1 MFGERIAEQRK
12 KLGLN
17 QEELAGKIGVSRSAL
32 SLYEIDRR
40 EPDLETVKKIASLF
54 GVTTDYLLGAEEGN
68 TMIGKRINELRKS
81 SGMTQEELAE
91 VLNISRSTLAG
102 YEAENKHPPYRTL
115 VKIAKYFGVSIYY
128 LMGITD
134 RLLGEEESG
143 ETHIVGGGNIIKE
156 FRKEICITQ
165 EELGKKL
172 GVSKQTVSAWERG
185 VSEVSNNTLVALTS
199 LFPVTMDYL
208 LGMNRRNHI
217 TNRFKALRE
226 ENGMN
231 QSELGKLL
239 NVQGA
244 AISKYESGEVPLT
257 GETIVSLAEYFGVT
271 TDYLLGVEGDT
282 MSTEENTNEIA
293 QRVGRN
299 IRSIREQA
307 GLSQRE
313 FAEGFGV
320 SAGAV
325 GMWETGRREPDINML
340 IQIAHFGGTNLDDL
354 VMKELTP
361 PVPLYVQ
368 NMIYLRKK
376 IGYSQSEMAMELG
389 LQGPSS
395 IDIVESGKREL
406 PVSKLI
412 YLAELFGVTMDQI
425 TKQDLSQEVSG
436 CRQQ

>member
-12 KLGLN
+12 KLGL
-17 QEELAGKIGVSRSAL
+17 S
-32 SLYEIDRR
+32 
-40 EPDLETVKKIASLF
+40 
-54 GVTTDYLLGAEEGN
+54 
-68 TMIGKRINELRKS
+68 
-81 SGMTQEELAE
+81 QEELAE
-91 VLNISRSTLAG
+91 ALNISRSTLAG

-134 RLLGEEESG
+134 RLLGEEEPE
-143 ETHIVGGGNIIKE
+143 ETPIVGGGNIIKE

-217 TNRFKALRE
+217 TNRLKALRE

-257 GETIVSLAEYFGVT
+257 GETIVQLAEYFGVT
-271 TDYLLGVEGDT
+271 ADYLLGLTEGEDT
-282 MSTEENTNEIA
+282 IGTEEKINEIA

-307 GLSQRE
+307 GLSQDE
-313 FAEGFGV
+313 FAEGFSV
-320 SAGAV
+320 KQPTVAN
-325 GMWETGRREPDINML
+325 WETGKRQPDLNML
-340 IQIAHFGGTNLDDL
+340 IQIAQFGGTNLDDL

-361 PVPLYVQ
+361 PVPLYVR
-368 NMIYLRKK
+368 NMVYLRKK
-376 IGYSQSEMAMELG
+376 RGYSQGELATVLG
-389 LQGPSS
+389 LQGAGS
-395 IDIVESGKREL
+395 IDLVESGKCEL
-406 PVSKLI
+406 PVSKLVR
-412 YLAELFGVTMDQI
+412 LADFFGVTMDQI
-425 TKQDLSQEVSG
+425 TKQDLSQEVSE